1 MHKILIIE
9 VEASARKKLKRYLKQ
24 ACNSYEIVAELET
37 VAGNKE
43 TLSHLKKGTRNSK
56 C

>member
-1 MHKILIIE
+1 MYKILIIE
-9 VEASARKKLKRYLKQ
+9 DEAPARKKLKRYLKQ
-24 ACNSYEIVAELET
+24 AYNSYEILAELET

-43 TLSHLKKGTRNSK
+43 TLSHLKKGTRNFK